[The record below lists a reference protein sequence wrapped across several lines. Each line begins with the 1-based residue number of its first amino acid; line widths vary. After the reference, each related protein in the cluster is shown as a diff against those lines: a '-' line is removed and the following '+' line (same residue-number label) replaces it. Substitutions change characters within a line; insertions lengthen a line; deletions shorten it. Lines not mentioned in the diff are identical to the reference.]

1 MRRDKKSKEKKRKK
15 RSSKFIMILILLI
28 ILSLGCYLGY
38 SIYKN
43 GGGLQ
48 GLLATVLGQDAEKLE
63 NLEPINVLLLRNQR
77 RSRFQTN

>member
-15 RSSKFIMILILLI
+15 RSSKIVVILILLI
-28 ILSLGCYLGY
+28 MFGLGSYLGY
-38 SIYKN
+38 SIHKN

-63 NLEPINVLLLRNQR
+63 NLDPINVLLLRN
-77 RSRFQTN
+77 